1 MSVGIAANSA
11 ERPAPKSPQVNDSD
25 SATRCG
31 GGEDLMLPLWHQEVL
46 IMMMTGME
54 RVPSDISNDLYSC
67 NGEQVR
73 IYILLHT
80 HIHKETGTHT
90 QLCYLNDASH
100 NLLSSSTNPPGLT
113 NTCHY
118 KPLKCQS
125 SMKKTCTDRVMSP
138 IQNVTQKTKTVNTSK
153 KQYGG

>member
-67 NGEQVR
+67 NGEEVR
-73 IYILLHT
+73 IYIYYCTHTYTKRQAHT
-80 HIHKETGTHT
+80 HSYAI
-90 QLCYLNDASH
+90 
-100 NLLSSSTNPPGLT
+100 
-113 NTCHY
+113 
-118 KPLKCQS
+118 
-125 SMKKTCTDRVMSP
+125 
-138 IQNVTQKTKTVNTSK
+138 
-153 KQYGG
+153 